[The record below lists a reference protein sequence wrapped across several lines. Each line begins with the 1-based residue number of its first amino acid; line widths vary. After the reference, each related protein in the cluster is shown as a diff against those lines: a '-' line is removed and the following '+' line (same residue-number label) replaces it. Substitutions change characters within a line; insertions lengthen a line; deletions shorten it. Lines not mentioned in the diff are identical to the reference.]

1 MAKAPK
7 VCCPKEERKVPIWWC
22 LGSYVQG
29 KEPCGELL
37 EAVIDISE
45 DYADVKCKQR
55 ESL

>member
-22 LGSYVQG
+22 QGSYVQG

-45 DYADVKCKQR
+45 DYVDVKCKQR
-55 ESL
+55 ESP